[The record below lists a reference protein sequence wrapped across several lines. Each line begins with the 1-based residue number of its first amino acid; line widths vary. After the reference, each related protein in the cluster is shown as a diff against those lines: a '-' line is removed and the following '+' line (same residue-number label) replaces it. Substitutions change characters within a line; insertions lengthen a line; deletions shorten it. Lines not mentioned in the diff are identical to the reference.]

1 MVNSIA
7 HDDAN
12 RKANNRD
19 LLYMQLKQRR
29 IIDSS
34 SSAAFEIIATLLGF
48 IFQSES
54 LRFVVLPR
62 LLHAL
67 LLHCLEV
74 PHLVSGRFDEQLLLL
89 YLTQDHLQ
97 HLVE

>member
-62 LLHAL
+62 ILSRDDSMNSYSFFISLRII
-67 LLHCLEV
+67 
-74 PHLVSGRFDEQLLLL
+74 SS
-89 YLTQDHLQ
+89 T
-97 HLVE
+97 